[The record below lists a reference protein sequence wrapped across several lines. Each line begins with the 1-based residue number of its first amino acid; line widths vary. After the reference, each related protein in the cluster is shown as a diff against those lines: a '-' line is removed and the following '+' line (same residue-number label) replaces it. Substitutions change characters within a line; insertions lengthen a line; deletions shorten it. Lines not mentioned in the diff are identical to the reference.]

1 MGNGGE
7 PEAVA
12 AVSFARPAILPAI
25 TQGVEVPDRIA
36 ALQAGSCIWSSALT
50 PFTGIRLLTMLSIAR
65 GPGLTMSEKTKERS
79 HLSRLGRW
87 AAELVL
93 VFVGVYAAFWLNNYQ
108 QRRAEAQ
115 RHDQILASLEQ
126 EFLRGIESGKI
137 TGAKQE
143 RQAAEF
149 RRALDAGEM
158 PPLRPF
164 VFTTD
169 YSPGDI
175 ATLLQSGGVELLEV
189 KTLMT
194 LRQLESVIRWGLSDM
209 QRYQKLSDE
218 LIVPNLDQDISF
230 FYDPAKKLRKRFEI
244 YPQALEATVR
254 FAHDLDRTKTELL
267 KQIQAER
274 QREH

>member
-1 MGNGGE
+1 
-7 PEAVA
+7 
-12 AVSFARPAILPAI
+12 
-25 TQGVEVPDRIA
+25 
-36 ALQAGSCIWSSALT
+36 
-50 PFTGIRLLTMLSIAR
+50 
-65 GPGLTMSEKTKERS
+65 MSEETKERS
-79 HLSRLGRW
+79 RLSRLGRW
-87 AAELVL
+87 AAELLL

-108 QRRAEAQ
+108 QHRQEAQ
-115 RHDQILASLEQ
+115 RRDQILASLEQ

-137 TGAKQE
+137 IGMKQE

-149 RRALDAGEM
+149 RDALDAGQM

-175 ATLLQSGGVELLEV
+175 ATLLQSGGVELLDV

-230 FYDPAKKLRKRFEI
+230 FYDPASKKLRKRFEI

-274 QREH
+274 QLRR